1 MPMGI
6 SNGRI
11 IPANDISVTSKIA
24 SGRVFKDL
32 QIGQICTDEK
42 FI

>member
-11 IPANDISVTSKIA
+11 IPANDFSVTSKIT
-24 SGRVFKDL
+24 SGRAFRNL
-32 QIGQICTDEK
+32 QIGQIYTDEK
-42 FI
+42 YM